1 MDDAIPPGIDFVEWI
16 ERAIGRSG
24 VMVVVI
30 GRTWLGGAEGAAAR
44 RIDDADD
51 FVRREVAAA
60 LERGITIVPVLVDA
74 AQMPSEPEL
83 PPPLAKLASIN
94 ALELRDGSYW
104 RVGVDRLLD
113 ALAELLG
120 EGSSVLPAPRQQRR
134 APVSLAPL
142 AIAALGALVL
152 VVGFLLLYRVFL
164 TPDYGPFLVVSP
176 AVFTAPA
183 PLGIMLAIVV
193 VAARA
198 ARSTSWVDVGLLA
211 GLGIAAAAKGVSVLD
226 ESALGAKPGGALW
239 VAGGVV
245 VAAAG
250 AVAARGLAPDVD
262 RDPRRRPRAVAAACV
277 VGAALL
283 VVASVL
289 PFYRTNLYGRA
300 VVEHLTW
307 SDADPIALAVAVVAG
322 IALLYTGRSDSAAGL
337 LVALGL
343 ASGLLWL
350 RDTGIPL
357 AEWLSDEGQPGQVA
371 GAVGLVGSLAVL
383 GAGLWLA
390 NSRLKSS
397 AVPATIGAGSGRT
410 VGVP

>member
-1 MDDAIPPGIDFVEWI
+1 
-16 ERAIGRSG
+16 
-24 VMVVVI
+24 MVVVI
-30 GRTWLGGAEGAAAR
+30 GRTWLGGAEGAAGR

-198 ARSTSWVDVGLLA
+198 ARSATWVDVGLLA

-390 NSRLKSS
+390 SSRLKSS

>member
-1 MDDAIPPGIDFVEWI
+1 
-16 ERAIGRSG
+16 
-24 VMVVVI
+24 MVVVI
-30 GRTWLGGAEGAAAR
+30 GRTWLGGAEGAAGR

-94 ALELRDGSYW
+94 ALELRDCSYW

-113 ALAELLG
+113 ALAELRG

-198 ARSTSWVDVGLLA
+198 ARSARWVDVGLLA

>member
-30 GRTWLGGAEGAAAR
+30 GRTWLGGAEGAAGR

>member
-30 GRTWLGGAEGAAAR
+30 GRTWLGGAEGAAGR

-134 APVSLAPL
+134 APVSRAPL
-142 AIAALGALVL
+142 ATAALGALVL

-198 ARSTSWVDVGLLA
+198 ARSATWVDVGLLA

>member
-1 MDDAIPPGIDFVEWI
+1 
-16 ERAIGRSG
+16 
-24 VMVVVI
+24 
-30 GRTWLGGAEGAAAR
+30 
-44 RIDDADD
+44 
-51 FVRREVAAA
+51 
-60 LERGITIVPVLVDA
+60 
-74 AQMPSEPEL
+74 
-83 PPPLAKLASIN
+83 
-94 ALELRDGSYW
+94 
-104 RVGVDRLLD
+104 
-113 ALAELLG
+113 
-120 EGSSVLPAPRQQRR
+120 
-134 APVSLAPL
+134 
-142 AIAALGALVL
+142 
-152 VVGFLLLYRVFL
+152 
-164 TPDYGPFLVVSP
+164 
-176 AVFTAPA
+176 
-183 PLGIMLAIVV
+183 
-193 VAARA
+193 
-198 ARSTSWVDVGLLA
+198 
-211 GLGIAAAAKGVSVLD
+211 
-226 ESALGAKPGGALW
+226 